1 MKSSMRERPRNRN
14 PNTNNNTTKTTNPS
28 VPAPDLAPA
37 FMVMGPEPRRRSP
50 TKSFRQHFLYE
61 DINIL

>member
-1 MKSSMRERPRNRN
+1 MSNTTKSSMRERPRNCN

-37 FMVMGPEPRRRSP
+37 YIGVQLDPSLLIPLF
-50 TKSFRQHFLYE
+50 
-61 DINIL
+61 